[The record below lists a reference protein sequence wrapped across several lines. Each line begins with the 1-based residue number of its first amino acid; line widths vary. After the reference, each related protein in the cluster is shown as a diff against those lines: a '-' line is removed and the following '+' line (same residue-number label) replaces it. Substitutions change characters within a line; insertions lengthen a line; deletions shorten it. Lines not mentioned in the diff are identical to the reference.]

1 MKRILSTLTLLLCFA
16 FTAVNA
22 QGTYDQAT
30 MGAKVVEMETAS
42 WGQNSP
48 FNNYCWSEY
57 GGSTH
62 AKAGCV
68 PVAFAVVMRY
78 HGFPA
83 EGTSSTLYNCQASTY
98 VEVTDRT
105 YDWEKMP
112 LTNGSGW
119 TEEQQHE
126 VAKLIS
132 HLGHAFGVSYGV
144 SQTSVSIGDSQ
155 TERLTKYFNYKEAS
169 ATSQYPSNN
178 NLESWKLKIKESLN
192 NGCPVPYAANNTG
205 TGDSRHMFVID
216 GYTSNDYF
224 HFNFGWNGSGNGWF
238 KLDNITPAQGDNY
251 SWSDA
256 SDGYTSKH
264 QAFFNLMPNTTTYPV
279 TATATPSNMGTVSIN
294 GGATGSTA
302 AANLLKNAKATLTA
316 HPADGYALANWTK
329 NGEIVGSKNSIQ
341 VVVAESDNDYVANFD
356 DASNVYVTKD
366 YIIAPNTVGFTGS
379 SKVDVVTY
387 QTSDEYPAALSL
399 ASTTTDGVSL
409 FAMSRISD
417 EQMKLYAYDQATS
430 NTAIRY
436 ILSVPDGYV
445 ITEYKFE
452 YSLNNISYPCSI
464 SYSGGTISSPTDKE
478 WHSSPVIVNN
488 TKTADFTMSAEN
500 ANANSSFYIK
510 NFTVTVAKEGADE
523 GSGSTPDPDPEPEPT
538 PELVVPTGAVKYGVT
553 FDGATW
559 TRYNGD
565 PIGTNSWIFRVV
577 TNTTPAVTVQVDG
590 DVNNLGFQT
599 INQVKHPYLY
609 RDTNFTITVPESYKI
624 AGYKLTVKGD
634 NFVNG
639 TYTYTTGATTNGTG
653 TITQNGVEQTVIAN
667 GLDTR
672 IINVNVGSGSGTAG
686 IIITALEIVYIKEEV
701 EEPGDSTDP
710 LAGKWFRLKEKTAGT
725 YMNIYDNDTHGSG
738 AKGGVNVA
746 TLNEDTDG
754 QIFQFI
760 EGDNGYKLQSKTGY
774 YINCQAWNVDANS
787 TTSGAVLTLESTENE
802 LEYLIHCN
810 NGYFKIGAV
819 DGNANIG
826 KFVYCN
832 ESAKANASTWVL
844 EEVVEGEE
852 PEQPQELF
860 PDGAYKVYWQADNR
874 GYLAYYSGR
883 QDEAVLA
890 DVTLGTHGSNHY
902 TSTTEGVDLVWYLI
916 TAKDGK
922 RYLFQA
928 ATGKFLCVDENTSGG
943 TGAKANKLST
953 TEATPITVEENP
965 SVSGQYV
972 IKATANNTTALLS
985 SGCGTSSF
993 NGGHPVRWWYDNT
1006 ASSFYTDGGSKLQLV
1021 KVDGVTVTDDVMNAV
1036 RAVIEPRTFKF
1047 QAEVD
1052 GWRNDNPNTHLGT
1065 ITIGG
1070 TPLKL
1075 TPEHFTASELTMP
1088 LNEGSALAFTRK
1100 YRGFEFQGFYIGTTE
1115 LGTNPTLTAE
1125 NIAAINETTPLVAK
1139 FTATDDV
1146 TLFYDDDTYSYRI
1159 PAIAKTGTNRLVAIS
1174 DYRHNLD
1181 DIGRDNHST
1190 GKKRIDLVMRTS
1202 EDNGATWSD
1211 IKTIAAGDD
1220 SKVGSYL
1227 RAFGD
1232 AAVAAVGNNI
1242 VVMCAAGDVLYTS
1255 GTTDNPNRMARI
1267 FSSDNGANWTIEEMT
1282 TKMYSQS
1289 TSLIPNGGSAFFG
1302 SGKLAVDENF
1312 NGTGNARIYGALLV
1326 RIKNNDGNYSNYNN
1340 FVVYSDDLGATWKIL
1355 GGSTSSIASD
1365 DEPKVEIL
1373 PNGQILLSVRR
1384 GGGRKFRV
1392 FTYGTG
1398 ADDKAN
1404 GVGSWGDAAVNG
1416 CDNGGQNAT
1425 NGEIICLDAKRPN
1438 GKRTKILLQSQP
1450 KGGSGQYERYNVT
1463 IWYKEVSADE
1473 TYTPS
1478 SIASGWTQGLEVCP
1492 AGVKSAYSAM
1502 CLQENGKI
1510 AFFFEEAPCYGDDH
1524 TKGYSM
1530 VYVPLT
1536 IEEITGENFL
1546 NPNAD
1551 VETVTVDVTLTDNE
1565 GNTYTHQFDYLPG
1578 DAAAIDAALKAA
1590 YPFITELG
1598 EGNLQGS
1605 DTYYTY
1611 RNTVTLPFKVSNA
1624 NTTVW
1629 YNIYWP
1635 ANGNPAFNPVYLSA
1649 SQATDT
1655 YVSKV
1660 TEGKVY
1666 GESQYNTLAYADEL
1680 SWAIYNVNNT
1690 LTFKFKNKLTGNYI
1704 QVTGVA
1710 TDSNNSGKVQN
1721 VKYVAEADATA
1732 FTIVSGGSYA
1742 GDYALKA
1749 NVNGTDGYLCS
1760 TSSGYGWATHYNGN
1774 SHPGGWVK
1782 FDEAP
1787 DYQAIIDQLIADIT
1801 NFGDGNDKYTANDAI
1816 SNIDTDALAGMTIN
1830 SLNTQK
1836 ETVQTVKESYTEI
1849 TLTVP
1854 VVNDVVPGSVK
1865 ILNEPVSHKFV
1876 PKGDVTIQAVP
1887 AAGYYFV
1894 NWTKPAAQ
1902 ASAAAR
1908 AAAARSGEFVSDAN
1922 PYTVTVSDALSLEA
1936 NFDLVVVTATL
1947 TDAQGNQ
1954 YIEQLDGFTNGIT
1967 KEAVAAKLVEKYPYI
1982 TLGTEATGIT
1992 LEDSDGAYTYTN
2004 TVTLPFKV
2012 TNTTDILY
2020 NIYYPSN
2027 GGNPNYI
2034 ATLNEDEVVDMAAS
2048 KNYVYGANPTYNTK
2062 DGNNAISWAIYNVN
2076 NSFEFIFKSKVT
2088 NKYIKVESVSTSTT
2102 NNVKFV
2108 DNAEDATAF
2117 TLLKDTG
2124 TRNGDYALVAKVGE
2138 TTGYLCATS
2147 STENYVTHFNHTDH
2161 QGAWVKFE
2169 EAPDYFSTI
2178 MQLGYILGTKFGA
2191 GNGKCVIAGTEI
2203 EDINTAM
2210 QNSGTITLNNLT
2222 AYAATMDDAMSN
2234 DTEWHNV
2241 VLNVDPED
2249 SGTAIIQLANDDPAL
2264 TSKRVPTDYK
2274 LTIVATPAEGYHFIK
2289 WTNGTEDVS
2298 ETNSY
2303 TFNVTTATTLTANF
2317 AKNSYTISVS
2327 AGEGGSATASATT
2340 VEHGGQVTLT
2350 ATANDGYRFVNW
2362 TEGTDVVSAE
2372 SSYTFTATAGG
2383 KYVANFELANT
2394 PVTHYNVTITSNI
2407 ENKGIYIYTGDGSQ
2421 NHLTYDVTV
2430 GGDVR
2435 LIAVNNNSSV
2445 GSTGYVF
2452 VGWYNGETLVSDSKD
2467 YTFTPATNIV
2477 LQAKF
2482 VEGRNVYGKSNSNQR
2497 GTVNIFAA
2505 DADIDIDDPASD
2517 YNNAG
2522 LLGISSAMV
2531 ETGGTVKLMARANW
2545 GCRFVKWTGGSTD
2558 NPLVVE
2564 NIQNDVTYTAE
2575 FEPASY
2581 QLTVRANDDNFGT
2594 VSATSGTSTGTTV
2607 TVGHNIEA
2615 TITAIANPG
2624 YKFESWTKGTETVS
2638 SEATYVIP
2646 AIDDVDAMK
2655 NVEYIANFVE
2665 VEEVEAGTY
2674 YRIGYDG
2681 FAAAAAAPAA
2691 RAAAT
2696 RAVGDTYTYTL
2707 TPQNIGLSS
2716 SNNST
2721 SSFDYTGT
2729 NPVALR
2735 MTATTSDGTSVSTIA
2750 RQSNTMFKLYA
2761 YANGSTTIKYNL
2773 SVPDGYKITGYNFTY
2788 KEYTA
2793 NTITVICNDDKQI
2806 TESTTSPGFYVLSV
2820 TPNKQTAEFKLQ
2832 ASASQQYYLYVKEFT
2847 VTIQEV
2853 GSGEGEGGEVGGGET
2868 PETPEIPETPSNR
2881 YYVQSVACGVS
2892 GANNLQNAL
2901 KMTQETGAASIF
2913 YYAGNKLLSYDKGLY
2928 IKEDGGTRGLQSVGT
2943 SGTVTITTNGNT
2955 STIAAP
2961 SYMHAVQGSTCYVDH
2976 CSSNTGTAA
2985 HSNHNFIL
2993 EEVTSLP
3000 VTISTVGYAS
3010 WYAPVAVKLP
3020 EGVTAWYLMPDGV
3033 SDDYDYVTMSMIEY
3047 KDDDVYVVPAKTGVI
3062 LKGPAGTHNL
3072 TITTTGY
3079 EIGNNLLTGTVAAT
3093 YVKGDA
3099 YVLANGNNGLGLYL
3113 AELKY
3118 KVDEAT
3124 ENNAWKNNTHKA
3136 YLPRTAVTP
3145 AMQNSVGFRFRFNA
3159 GATTPIE
3166 EMETENNG
3174 VDVIYDLT
3182 GRKLEGISGTG
3193 IYIVNG
3199 KKVLV
3204 K

>member
-16 FTAVNA
+16 ITAVNA
-22 QGTYDQAT
+22 QGAYDQAT

-68 PVAFAVVMRY
+68 PVAFAIVMRY

-83 EGTSSTLYNCQASTY
+83 EGTSNTLYNCQASTY
-98 VEVTDRT
+98 VEITDRT

-112 LTNGSGW
+112 LTNSSGW
-119 TEEQQHE
+119 TTEQQHE

-155 TERLTKYFNYKEAS
+155 TERLTKYFNYKAAS

-178 NLESWKLKIKESLN
+178 NLESWKQKIKESLN

-264 QAFFNLMPNTTTYPV
+264 QAFFNLMPNKTPRTV
-279 TATATPSNMGTVSIN
+279 TATATPSSMGTVSIN
-294 GGATGSTA
+294 GGTA
-302 AANLLKNAKATLTA
+302 GNSVSAEVTEGTKATLTA
-316 HPADGYALANWTK
+316 HPADGYALASWTK
-329 NGEIVGSKNSIQ
+329 NGVVVGTKNPIQ
-341 VVVAESDNDYVANFD
+341 VSVGESGNDYVANFD
-356 DASNVYVTKD
+356 DEANVLVEKDCTFNISAVSTSGVSGSYCSTWTTSDGIVLSCTKGAEPA
-366 YIIAPNTVGFTGS
+366 YALSTTVNTFFAKATVGNSETL
-379 SKVDVVTY
+379 VTDITY
-387 QTSDEYPAALSL
+387 TL
-399 ASTTTDGVSL
+399 
-409 FAMSRISD
+409 
-417 EQMKLYAYDQATS
+417 
-430 NTAIRY
+430 TA
-436 ILSVPDGYV
+436 PEGYV
-445 ITEYKFE
+445 IK
-452 YSLNNISYPCSI
+452 
-464 SYSGGTISSPTDKE
+464 SYSFKGKSPSSSYTIDVTVGGNTTNVTNASAGVVISASDINAQSTSFVL
-478 WHSSPVIVNN
+478 SSTYAGLPGLSIMEDGV
-488 TKTADFTMSAEN
+488 
-500 ANANSSFYIK
+500 
-510 NFTVTVAKEGADE
+510 TVTIVSEGGNVGGE
-523 GSGSTPDPDPEPEPT
+523 GGGSTPAPDPDPEPEPT

-609 RDTNFTITVPESYKI
+609 RGTNFTITVPESYKI

-787 TTSGAVLTLESTENE
+787 TTIGAVLTLESTENE
-802 LEYLIHCN
+802 YEYLIKCS

-860 PDGAYKVYWQADNR
+860 PDGAYKIYWEQNNR
-874 GYLAYYSGR
+874 GYLAYHETNSPSK
-883 QDEAVLA
+883 AVLA
-890 DVTLGTHGSNHY
+890 DVTYTGCANIHY
-902 TSTTEGVDLVWYLI
+902 NSSSDPVNLNWYLI
-916 TAKDGK
+916 TDDDGK

-928 ATGKFLCVDENTSGG
+928 TTGKFLGYESG
-943 TGAKANKLST
+943 TTNNKLNL
-953 TEATPITVEENP
+953 TEALPIAIEENIKH
-965 SVSGQYV
+965 SGYY
-972 IKATANNTTALLS
+972 IITSTINNNSRVLLCS
-985 SGCGTSSF
+985 ACGTETKN
-993 NGGHPVRWWYDNT
+993 NGNGVRWLDVTDSNQQ
-1006 ASSFYTDGGSKLQLV
+1006 DGGAPLKFVPVS
-1021 KVDGVTVTDDVMNAV
+1021 DVTVAESVMNTVLRVINGNNAV
-1036 RAVIEPRTFKF
+1036 PFKVEIEGLR
-1047 QAEVD
+1047 E
-1052 GWRNDNPNTHLGT
+1052 NDPNTHFAT
-1065 ITIGG
+1065 ITVGG
-1070 TPLKL
+1070 TAVKL
-1075 TPEHFTASELTMP
+1075 APAHLTQSEIEATLVA
-1088 LNEGSALAFTRK
+1088 GSTLAINHK
-1100 YRGFEFQGFYIGTTE
+1100 YRGFEFNGFYIGTTS
-1115 LGTNPTLTAE
+1115 LGESATLTDE
-1125 NIAAINETTPLVAK
+1125 QIAAISATTPLVAK
-1139 FTATDDV
+1139 FTATNTGEA
-1146 TLFYDDDTYSYRI
+1146 TLFSAEDEFSYRI
-1159 PAIAKTGTNRLVAIS
+1159 PAIAKTGTNRLVAVS
-1174 DYRHNLD
+1174 DYRHSLD
-1181 DIGRDNHST
+1181 DIGRDKHGT
-1190 GKKRIDLVMRTS
+1190 GTNRVDLVMRTS
-1202 EDNGATWSD
+1202 DDNGATWTA
-1211 IKTIAAGDD
+1211 KQTIAEGT
-1220 SKVGSYL
+1220 STFGY
-1227 RAFGD
+1227 GD
-1232 AAVAAVGNNI
+1232 AAIVANGQDILVMAVAGNVFYPNANATNKNKTYRIYSNNNGQSWTKEEVTSNI
-1242 VVMCAAGDVLYTS
+1242 FGLFDEAYAT
-1255 GTTDNPNRMARI
+1255 
-1267 FSSDNGANWTIEEMT
+1267 
-1282 TKMYSQS
+1282 
-1289 TSLIPNGGSAFFG
+1289 FFG
-1302 SGKLAVDENF
+1302 SGKLAVDPDF
-1312 NGTGNARIYGALLV
+1312 NGTGKARVYGAILL
-1326 RIKNNDGNYSNYNN
+1326 KNSARSTNNYVL
-1340 FVVYSDDLGATWKIL
+1340 FSDDWGATWKIL
-1355 GGSTSSIASD
+1355 GGSKTQIAEA

-1373 PNGQILLSVRR
+1373 PNGQILLSSRHAS
-1384 GGGRKFRV
+1384 GGSRVFNV
-1392 FTYGTG
+1392 FTYGN
-1398 ADDKAN
+1398 DKAA
-1404 GVGSWGDAAVNG
+1404 GEGTWGTAVSG
-1416 CDNGGQNAT
+1416 CSNGGSNGT
-1425 NGEIICLDAKRPN
+1425 NGEIICLDAKQTN
-1438 GKRTKILLQSQP
+1438 GKPTKILLQSQP
-1450 KGGSGQYERYNVT
+1450 QGGSSTWDRKDVT
-1463 IWYKEVSADE
+1463 IWYKEISENE
-1473 TYTPS
+1473 TYTAS
-1478 SIASGWTQGLEVCP
+1478 SIASGWTKGKQVST
-1492 AGVKSAYSAM
+1492 VQSAYSAM
-1502 CLQENGKI
+1502 ALQENGEI
-1510 AFFFEEAPCYGDDH
+1510 AFFFEEAPCYADNH
-1524 TKGYSM
+1524 EKGYSM

-1536 IEEITGENFL
+1536 IEEITNNNFL

-1551 VETVTVDVTLTDNE
+1551 VEYVPVEFNIELTDTE
-1565 GNTYTHQFDYLPG
+1565 GNTYRETLDYVP
-1578 DAAAIDAALKAA
+1578 DDVAAALTAK
-1590 YPFITELG
+1590 YPFITLG
-1598 EGNLQGS
+1598 ENGVKTENG
-1605 DTYYTY
+1605 YT
-1611 RNTVTLPFKVSNA
+1611 NTVTLPFKVSNA
-1624 NTTVW
+1624 EKTAW

-1635 ANGNPAFNPVYLSA
+1635 ANGNPAFNPIYLSA

-1680 SWAIYNVNNT
+1680 SWAVYSVGNT

-1908 AAAARSGEFVSDAN
+1908 TAAARNGEFVSDAN
-1922 PYTVTVSDALSLEA
+1922 PYTVTVSDAVSLEA
-1936 NFDLVVVTATL
+1936 NFEEIVVDVIL
-1947 TDAQGNQ
+1947 TDAQGNTYKVQ
-1954 YIEQLDGFTNGIT
+1954 VSGFTTEIT
-1967 KEAVAAKLVEKYPYI
+1967 KEAVAEKLREAYPYI
-1982 TLGTEATGIT
+1982 TLGEKREDEIVDNGKLQIEGI
-1992 LEDSDGAYTYTN
+1992 SYTYTN
-2004 TVTLPFKV
+2004 NVILPFKV
-2012 TNTTDILY
+2012 SNAAYIWH
-2020 NIYYPSN
+2020 NIYWPSN
-2027 GGNPNYI
+2027 TKAYDYPIYW
-2034 ATLNEDEVVDMAAS
+2034 AAS
-2048 KNYVYGANPTYNTK
+2048 SAEDTYVPKVTANCAYGAHSTYNTK
-2062 DGNNAISWAIYNVN
+2062 DGNDKISWAIYNVN
-2076 NSFEFIFKSKVT
+2076 NGFEFIFKNKVT
-2088 NKYIKVESVSTSTT
+2088 NKYIQVTSVAGGDAQNVVYVE
-2102 NNVKFV
+2102 
-2108 DNAEDATAF
+2108 NAEDATAF
-2117 TLLKDTG
+2117 TIEKKPAGNDYYTPAQ
-2124 TRNGDYALVAKVGE
+2124 YALAANVGE
-2138 TTGYLCATS
+2138 TKGYLCSTSAGYNYATHHNS
-2147 STENYVTHFNHTDH
+2147 NAH
-2161 QGAWVKFE
+2161 QGAWIEFVE
-2169 EAPDYFSTI
+2169 SPDYNSMI
-2178 MQLGYILGTKFGA
+2178 MDLGIVLGYFFGA
-2191 GNGKCVIAGTEI
+2191 GEGKCVIAGTEI
-2203 EDINTAM
+2203 EAINTAM

-2222 AYAATMDDAMSN
+2222 EYAATMENAMN
-2234 DTEWHNV
+2234 NNNAWHNV
-2241 VLNVDPED
+2241 ALTVAPEET
-2249 SGTAIIQLANDDPAL
+2249 GTAIIQLANDDPAL
-2264 TSKRVPTDYK
+2264 TSKRVPTNYELK
-2274 LTIVATPAEGYHFIK
+2274 VVATPAEGYHFVN
-2289 WTNGTEDVS
+2289 WTNGDNAIEGAGA
-2298 ETNSY
+2298 EY
-2303 TFNVTTATTLTANF
+2303 TFEVTTATTLTANF
-2317 AKNSYTISVS
+2317 EKNTYTISVL
-2327 AGEGGSATASATT
+2327 AGEGGSAYIVAPGTTEAT
-2340 VEHGGQVTLT
+2340 VEHGNEVTLT
-2350 ATANDGYRFVNW
+2350 AVANDGYRFVNW
-2362 TEGTDVVSAE
+2362 TKGTDVVSADAN
-2372 SSYTFTATAGG
+2372 YTFIATAHGE
-2383 KYVANFELANT
+2383 YVANFELANT

-2421 NHLTYDVTV
+2421 NHLTYDVSV
-2430 GGDVR
+2430 GSSVR

-2575 FEPASY
+2575 FEPAY
-2581 QLTVRANDDNFGT
+2581 YTLTVSSNPATAGT
-2594 VSATSGTSTGTTV
+2594 VSATSGTSTGTAV
-2607 TVGHNIEA
+2607 TVGHNMEA
-2615 TITAIANPG
+2615 TITATPEDGYEFVNWTLNGVEVGTDETLTIAG
-2624 YKFESWTKGTETVS
+2624 IE
-2638 SEATYVIP
+2638 
-2646 AIDDVDAMK
+2646 DVEDMVD
-2655 NVEYIANFVE
+2655 VEYVANFVE
-2665 VEEVEAGTY
+2665 GTGTY

-2681 FAAAAAAPAA
+2681 FVAAAAAPAA

-2696 RAVGDTYTYTL
+2696 RAVGDTYTYTV
-2707 TPQNIGLSS
+2707 TPENGGITNTTKISEW
-2716 SNNST
+2716 NST
-2721 SSFDYTGT
+2721 ET
-2729 NPVALR
+2729 NPVILS
-2735 MTATTSDGTSVSTIA
+2735 MTATCGGTPIATIQRNASTS
-2750 RQSNTMFKLYA
+2750 FKLYGYNSVNQTEIKYTISVPEGYIITNYQFTCMQKA
-2761 YANGSTTIKYNL
+2761 ASVVTIKYAGNEENYGDTDWHTI
-2773 SVPDGYKITGYNFTY
+2773 SVSPN
-2788 KEYTA
+2788 A
-2793 NTITVICNDDKQI
+2793 NTA
-2806 TESTTSPGFYVLSV
+2806 EFELSTTSSSYNWFV
-2820 TPNKQTAEFKLQ
+2820 
-2832 ASASQQYYLYVKEFT
+2832 VKEFT

-2853 GSGEGEGGEVGGGET
+2853 GSGEGGEVGGGET

-2913 YYAGNKLLSYDKGLY
+2913 YYAGNKLLSYDKGLC
-2928 IKEDGGTRGLQSVGT
+2928 IKEDGGTRGLQAVGT

-2985 HSNHNFIL
+2985 HANHNFVL

-3000 VTISTVGYAS
+3000 VTISSVGYAS

-3020 EGVTAWYLMPDGV
+3020 AEVNAYYLKQDGV
-3033 SDDYDYVTMSMIEY
+3033 HSDYVSMEEIGLGGI
-3047 KDDDVYVVPAKTGVI
+3047 VPANTGVI
-3062 LKGPAGTHNL
+3062 LGGLAGNYEL
-3072 TITTTGY
+3072 TIAETDDVIEG
-3079 EIGNNLLTGTVAAT
+3079 NLLSGTVAAT
-3093 YVKGDA
+3093 YVEGDA
-3099 YVLANGNNGLGLYL
+3099 YVLSNGNNGLGLYL
-3113 AELKY
+3113 AK
-3118 KVDEAT
+3118 KNNNDE
-3124 ENNAWKNNTHKA
+3124 WKNNSHKA
-3136 YLPRTAVTP
+3136 YLPKGNLPSA
-3145 AMQNSVGFRFRFNA
+3145 AQHISGFRFRFNA
-3159 GATTPIE
+3159 GATTPID
-3166 EMETENNG
+3166 EMEYENSEVKG
-3174 VDVIYDLT
+3174 IYDLT